1 MKINTVEIR
10 NFRSIIHAKF
20 DLHDYSIILGANNAG
35 KTNIITALRAF
46 YGDNK
51 IKYNK
56 DTDLPKFK
64 NLPEFKSL
72 KDESWIEIEYRL
84 NEDEFSELDKQYR
97 GPDNTLKLRRY
108 FIHKSK
114 VKPGQSNIHG
124 YVYSNNKNGQISDAL
139 FYGAKNI
146 SEAKI
151 GSVIYI
157 PELVK
162 TEETL
167 KLTGPSPLRD
177 ILTFVVKK
185 FINRSKSYKSLESA
199 FEEFN
204 KKFKEERLK
213 DKFSLSSFEKEVNE
227 NLKEWNVKFD
237 VNINPIDPGNIIKSL
252 ISYSFIDNIINGK
265 MDTYLYGQGL
275 QRHLIYTLIRLSS
288 KYKDE
293 KTKVKKASFSPDLT
307 LILFEEPEAFLH
319 PNQQEILNTSLQN
332 LSEEDN
338 QQVLITTHS
347 PIFVS
352 KNIEDVINLIRLNKD
367 NNGVTKVFQLSD
379 DSKKNILLE
388 NDSLVKFLEKK
399 SKDSSVPENIR
410 NDIVKKYLN
419 PEDIEERIE
428 KESIRYVLWL
438 DSERS
443 SAFFAERVL
452 ICEGATEKTFIEYLM
467 KNKWNELLKSK
478 IYVLDAMGKSN
489 IHRYMNLFKE
499 LGIRHS
505 VLFDEDSNGSIFR
518 LLNDFI
524 RQQKNEYTIKIDSFK
539 DDIESFFGVEPLP
552 RNKKYKKPLYLLWK
566 YRNNEIYEGKIRE
579 FKEKIFNLIN
589 S

>member
-1 MKINTVEIR
+1 MKINTVEIH
-10 NFRSIIHAKF
+10 NFRSIMHAKF
-20 DLHDYSIILGANNAG
+20 NMYNYGVILGANNAG
-35 KTNIITALRAF
+35 KTNIITALRIF
-46 YGDNK
+46 YEDNR

-56 DTDLPKFK
+56 DTDAPKFG
-64 NLPEFKSL
+64 NLN
-72 KDESWIEIEYRL
+72 DESWIEIEYHL
-84 NEDEFSELDKQYR
+84 DKDEFSKLDEQYR
-97 GPDNTLKLRRY
+97 GPNNTLKLRRY
-108 FIHKSK
+108 LVHEKK
-114 VKPGQSNIHG
+114 VKPGQSNIYG
-124 YVYSNNKNGQISDAL
+124 YVYSNNKKGQVSDTL
-139 FYGAKNI
+139 FYNAKNI
-146 SEAKI
+146 SQAKI

-162 TEETL
+162 AEETL
-167 KLTGPSPLRD
+167 KLTGPSPLRN

-185 FINRSKSYKSLESA
+185 FINRSKSYKSLEEA
-199 FEEFN
+199 FNEFN
-204 KKFKEERLK
+204 ERFKDERLK
-213 DKFSLSSFEKEVNE
+213 DEFSLSSFEKEVNK
-227 NLKEWNVKFD
+227 NLKEWSVEFD
-237 VNINPIDPGNIIKSL
+237 VNINPIDPENIIKNL
-252 ISYSFIDNIINGK
+252 ISYNFIDNIINKK

-293 KTKVKKASFSPDLT
+293 KIRVKKTSFSPDFT

-319 PNQQEILNTSLQN
+319 PNQQEILNMSFEN
-332 LSEEDN
+332 LSKEDN

-352 KNIEDVINLIRLNKD
+352 KNIENVTNLIRLNKD
-367 NNGVTKVFQLSD
+367 DNGVTKVFQLSD

-388 NDSLVKFLEKK
+388 NDSLVKFFEKK
-399 SKDSSVPENIR
+399 SKDNNISENIR
-410 NDIVKKYLN
+410 DEIKQKYLN

-428 KESIRYVLWL
+428 KESMRYVLWL

-443 SAFFAERVL
+443 SAFFAELVL
-452 ICEGATEKTFIEYLM
+452 ICEGATEKTFIEYLI
-467 KNKWNELLKSK
+467 KNEWSELLKNK
-478 IYVLDAMGKSN
+478 IYVLDAMGKPN

-499 LGIRHS
+499 LGIYHS
-505 VLFDEDSNGSIFR
+505 VLFDEDSNNSVFA

-539 DDIESFFGVEPLP
+539 DNIESFFGVDPLP

-566 YRNNEIYEGKIRE
+566 YRNNEIDEDKLRD
-579 FKEKIFNLIN
+579 FKEKIFDLIN